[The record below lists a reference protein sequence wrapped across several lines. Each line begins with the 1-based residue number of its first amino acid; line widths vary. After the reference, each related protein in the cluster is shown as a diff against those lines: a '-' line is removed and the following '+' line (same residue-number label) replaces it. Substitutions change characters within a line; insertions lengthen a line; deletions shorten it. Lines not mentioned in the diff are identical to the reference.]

1 MILFGDIGMGVSFGD
16 RRGMT
21 IARSTDYKFG
31 EDLIAIK
38 GTERFDIVA
47 HGLGDSTNPGTLVAL
62 MGE

>member
-1 MILFGDIGMGVSFGD
+1 MAVTFGD

-21 IARSTDYKFG
+21 IARSTDYKFA

-47 HGLGDSTNPGTLVAL
+47 HDTGDTTNAGADRRPDG
-62 MGE
+62 